1 MKKLVIL
8 FGILFIV
15 FSWAGM
21 AQDLSY
27 STGTWNSDSLG
38 NHRVLVEVQES
49 AEAVYCNIPWRR
61 KDLNPEGKEIVIV
74 SEKSGERVLNIIRIN
89 ISRESGE
96 LIFEPVDG
104 PGKYFLYYLPNT
116 MSGSA
121 YYPTVKYCIP
131 HDLSDPSWKE
141 KFESKTDLQVAKAVE
156 MQSINEFHS
165 FFPMEVIATKEET
178 TSLVEEQKK
187 DFLLFPEDRLHPI
200 KMWSDLPKKWIDRQ
214 YSQTFE
220 AGVKRNESF
229 AFQVGLFPVMKDI
242 SDLDIWFTDLVDAEG
257 NVIPSTAFSCY
268 NKAGIDWT
276 GDTLVK
282 RIQVKA
288 GNVQALWM
296 GLQVPKNAKPG
307 LYSGSVNIHPQGL
320 ASEEVQLR
328 LNVSQEILEDH
339 GDGEPE
345 NHSRLRWLDSRIAED
360 TEIVP
365 PYIPIRVKG
374 NELHFL
380 GRTLILS
387 SNGFPEQVVSSFNEE
402 MTGIGAESTEML
414 YKGMDFQLMFP
425 DGRIVVPTSKG
436 ITITLKEPGLVTWTA
451 EAKAGNISFY
461 VNGRLES
468 DGFLG
473 YDVRVESPLD
483 TKVKD
488 IAWVIPM
495 NESNAKYM
503 LGLGRI
509 GGQTPDEFNWKWD
522 PYFNNDGPWIGEI
535 NLGLQSSFR
544 DINYER
550 PLNTNFYHQ
559 KPLKM
564 PHSWYNDGKGGI
576 LLKRTD
582 EVYEIRAYSGERDLS
597 KGESLHFNM
606 QFLITPF
613 HSMDTKNHWKNRYYH
628 RYEPIDS
635 ILAYGGNT
643 INVHHATDIN
653 PYINYPFMTPDIM
666 KDYIDEAHDKNAKV
680 KIYYTVRELT
690 NICPEIWALKSL
702 GDEILSFGP
711 GGGYSWLQEHLDGN
725 YIGAWFVPDLKDA
738 AVINSGVSRWH
749 NYYLEGLNWL
759 VNNVGID
766 GLYIDDVAFDRS
778 IMKRVRKILLRGNPG
793 ALIDLHSANQFNQR
807 DGYTNSSNLYL
818 EHFAYIDRLWF
829 GEYFDYDASP
839 DYWLTEVSGIPF
851 GLMGEML
858 EKGGN
863 PWRGMLYGMTSRAPW
878 SGDPSA
884 IWKVWDEFG
893 IENSEMIGYWVSDC
907 PVKTGR
913 PDVLATVYKKPD
925 KVLIAIASWAH
936 GPARIEL
943 KIDWKSLGMNPEE
956 VELVMPY
963 IKDFQE
969 EGTLNPKESFKIP
982 QGKGFLIE
990 IRKEIR

>member
-1 MKKLVIL
+1 MKKLAVL
-8 FGILFIV
+8 SGIICLV

-21 AQDLSY
+21 AQELNY
-27 STGTWNSDSLG
+27 STGNWDSDSLG
-38 NHRVLVEVQES
+38 NHRILVEVQES
-49 AEAVYCNIPWRR
+49 ADAVYCHIPWRR
-61 KDLNPEGKEIVIV
+61 KDLNPEEKEIVVI
-74 SEKSGERVLNIIRIN
+74 SEKSGERVLNVIRLIIN
-89 ISRESGE
+89 REYGE
-96 LIFEPVDG
+96 LVFEPVDG

-121 YYPTVKYCIP
+121 YYPTVKYWLP
-131 HDLSDPSWKE
+131 QDLCDPSWKAI
-141 KFESKTDLQVAKAVE
+141 FASKIDLQKAKVVE

-165 FFPMEVIATKEET
+165 FYPMEVIATMEET
-178 TSLVEEQKK
+178 VSMITEQGKEY
-187 DFLLFPEDRLHPI
+187 LLFPENSLHPI
-200 KMWSDLPKKWIDRQ
+200 KMWSDLPKRWIDRP
-214 YSQTFE
+214 YSQKFDAE
-220 AGVKRNESF
+220 VKRNESF
-229 AFQVGLFPVMKDI
+229 AFQIGFFSVAKDVYDRDILF
-242 SDLDIWFTDLVDAEG
+242 SDLIDPAG
-257 NVIPSTAFSCY
+257 NIIPSSAFSCY
-268 NKAGIDWT
+268 NKGGIDWT
-276 GDTLVK
+276 GEPLEK
-282 RIQVKA
+282 EIQVNKR
-288 GNVQALWM
+288 NVQALWM
-296 GLQVPKNAKPG
+296 GLQIPRNAKPG
-307 LYSGSVNIHPQGL
+307 IYSGSLTIHPQGL
-320 ASEEVQLR
+320 DSEEVN
-328 LNVSQEILEDH
+328 LNFLVSEEVLEDQ

-345 NHSRLRWLDSRIAED
+345 KHSRLRWLDSRIAED
-360 TEIVP
+360 TEIVQ
-365 PYIPIRVKG
+365 PYIPIRIKG

-380 GRTLILS
+380 GRTLILAA
-387 SNGFPEQVVSSFNEE
+387 NGFPEQIISSFNEE
-402 MTGIGAESTEML
+402 MTGVGAEKTALL
-414 YKGMDFQLMFP
+414 YKGMDFHVKFP
-425 DGRIVVPTSKG
+425 DGQTIVPASKG
-436 ITITLKEPGLVTWTA
+436 IKFTRKEPGLVTWTA
-451 EAKAGNISFY
+451 EAKAGNIVFH
-461 VNGRLES
+461 VDGRLEA
-468 DGFLG
+468 DGFLA
-473 YDVRVESPLD
+473 YEVRVESPLD
-483 TKVKD
+483 ILVQD

-495 NESNAKYM
+495 NESNARYM

-509 GGQTPDEFNWKWD
+509 GGMAPDEFKWKWD
-522 PYFNNDGPWIGEI
+522 PYFNNDGPWIGEV

-544 DINYER
+544 DENYER

-564 PHSWYNDGKGGI
+564 PDSWYNDGKGGI
-576 LLKRTD
+576 LLERS
-582 EVYEIRAYSGERDLS
+582 ENVYEVKAYSGERTLK
-597 KGESLHFNM
+597 KGETLHFYM

-613 HSMDTKNHWKNRYYH
+613 HAMDTKSHWKNRYYH
-628 RYEPIDS
+628 KYEPIDS

-643 INVHHATDIN
+643 INVHHATEIN

-702 GDEILSFGP
+702 GDEVLSYGP

-738 AVINSGVSRWH
+738 AIINSGVSRWH

-807 DGYTNSSNLYL
+807 DGFTNSSNLYL

-893 IENSEMIGYWVSDC
+893 IENSEMIGYWVKDC

-925 KVLIAIASWAH
+925 KILIAIASWAH

-943 KIDWKSLGMNPEE
+943 EIDWKSMGINPDEA
-956 VELVMPY
+956 ELVMPY

-969 EGTLNPKESFKIP
+969 EGKINSGKSFTIP
-982 QGKGFLIE
+982 EGKGYLIE
-990 IRKEIR
+990 CKTK